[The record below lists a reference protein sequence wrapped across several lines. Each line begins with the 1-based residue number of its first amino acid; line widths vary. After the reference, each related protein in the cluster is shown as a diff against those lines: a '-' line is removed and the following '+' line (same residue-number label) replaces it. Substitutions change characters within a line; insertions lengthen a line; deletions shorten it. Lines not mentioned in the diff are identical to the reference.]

1 MSNKIKISDELNGK
15 LDSYIKT
22 HNLGRR
28 SKGIVAEYAVKSF
41 LEEWNVDPEDWVP
54 VDLLKKIIDAQVA
67 ANKKIS
73 EALKKKKELRKL
85 LIV

>member
-1 MSNKIKISDELNGK
+1 
-15 LDSYIKT
+15 
-22 HNLGRR
+22 
-28 SKGIVAEYAVKSF
+28 

>member
-1 MSNKIKISDELNGK
+1 
-15 LDSYIKT
+15 
-22 HNLGRR
+22 
-28 SKGIVAEYAVKSF
+28 VAEYAVKSF

-73 EALKKKKELRKL
+73 EALKKKKELRSKERGDSPGRGAEEDQRFAQ
-85 LIV
+85 